1 MYARR
6 ILQLLVVLLDSAI
19 RVGHV
24 GDDESALLVAIHH
37 RVNRLVRARQEMA
50 ARELKQAFL
59 RSFKCTSPG
68 NYCMSRCRTL

>member
-6 ILQLLVVLLDSAI
+6 ILELLVVLLDSSV

-37 RVNRLVRARQEMA
+37 RVNRLARVRQGTT
-50 ARELKQAFL
+50 ARELKQALVCKVSSVLFL
-59 RSFKCTSPG
+59 AITTYRA
-68 NYCMSRCRTL
+68 L